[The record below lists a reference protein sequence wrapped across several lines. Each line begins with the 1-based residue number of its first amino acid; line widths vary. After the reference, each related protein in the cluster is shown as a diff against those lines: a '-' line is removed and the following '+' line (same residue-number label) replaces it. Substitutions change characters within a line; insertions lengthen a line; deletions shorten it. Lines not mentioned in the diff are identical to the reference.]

1 MQLVWTRSRVER
13 WLGGRCSFSTSRP
26 GITGI
31 KACACLCVT
40 GFSSAESGW
49 LPQSQS
55 MIDHGGVAQTTSELR
70 PSDNSQDSGKGDSG
84 KRRHSRL
91 GKGDIQEWRYGIRA
105 NWIYTWDFR
114 APGASRHHGVS
125 TRPWMHTGGPRCLNG
140 FLTLPLAGW
149 PRQLPSCLGAEGTRG
164 LTILHNSP

>member
-1 MQLVWTRSRVER
+1 MSLFHFEAGYHWNKSVRMS
-13 WLGGRCSFSTSRP
+13 
-26 GITGI
+26 
-31 KACACLCVT
+31 CAT

-84 KRRHSRL
+84 KGDILDS
-91 GKGDIQEWRYGIRA
+91 GKGDILEWRYGIRA
-105 NWIYTWDFR
+105 NWIYTWDLR

-125 TRPWMHTGGPRCLNG
+125 TRPVDAHRRPPMLNG
-140 FLTLPLAGW
+140 FLEC
-149 PRQLPSCLGAEGTRG
+149 SRG
-164 LTILHNSP
+164 GPDNFRVVWVPKAREA